1 MNIVV
6 LPSADILLNNM
17 DRKITAIR
25 EIGLR

>member
-1 MNIVV
+1 MNMVV